1 MSDALPP
8 EDALAAAEGEGA
20 PASTARPP
28 EDARTSARNLEPFPA
43 NPPARKATLGE
54 VCEIN
59 PRLPKDHGLQEDSEV
74 AFVPMA
80 AVSEINADIAQRL
93 TRPFAEVRRGYT
105 PFAEGDVLFAKISP
119 CMENGKVALARDLA
133 GGRGFGSTE
142 FHVLRAREAVLPEWI
157 YYFLRQKRFRN
168 AARRSFTG
176 TAGQQRV
183 PAAHMAG
190 AAIPVP
196 ELAHQR
202 RVVEMLGCSDGMVRL
217 QRRARALTELVAPG
231 LLADLFGDPASN
243 PMGWPVV
250 KLGELLDGIDS
261 GKSPRCHDR
270 PKTENEW
277 GVLRLSALKNALY
290 DESDHKTLPETERPD
305 TRNEVRAGDLLI
317 SRKNTMELVGTP
329 AYVWETRG
337 RILLPDLIFRLR
349 LRPDA
354 GVHPLYLWAMLRAP
368 AMRRGLQLLASGTA
382 ASMPNIS
389 KERLRTLRV
398 MVPPADLQETF
409 AQRVAGLHVVAQQ
422 QDAALSRAK
431 AIFEALL
438 ARAYES

>member
-1 MSDALPP
+1 MSIAGLPKGQR
-8 EDALAAAEGEGA
+8 D
-20 PASTARPP
+20 STRPP
-28 EDARTSARNLEPFPA
+28 VRM
-43 NPPARKATLGE
+43 ATLGE

-59 PRLPKDHGLQEDSEV
+59 PRLPKDHGLQAHSEV

-80 AVSEINADIAQRL
+80 AVDEISATIAQRMV
-93 TRPFAEVRRGYT
+93 RPFGEVRRGYT
-105 PFAEGDVLFAKISP
+105 PFDEGDVLFAKITP
-119 CMENGKVALARDLA
+119 CMENGKVAIARDLA

-157 YYFLRQKRFRN
+157 YFFLRQQRFRN
-168 AARRSFTG
+168 AARRSLTG

-183 PAAHMAG
+183 PTAYMAG

-196 ELAHQR
+196 ELAEQR
-202 RVVEMLGCSDGMVRL
+202 RLVDLLGCADSVVRL
-217 QRRARALTELVAPG
+217 RRRARALTELMVLA
-231 LLADLFGDPASN
+231 LLGEMFGDPQSN
-243 PMGWPVV
+243 PKAWPLV
-250 KLGELLDGIDS
+250 KLGELLEGIDS

-270 PKTENEW
+270 PKNENEW

-290 DESDHKTLPETERPD
+290 DDSDHKTLPETEQPD
-305 TRNEVRAGDLLI
+305 PRNEVRTGDLLI
-317 SRKNTMELVGTP
+317 SRKNTPELVGTP

-354 GVHPLYLWAMLRAP
+354 GVDPLYLWALLRAP

-398 MVPPADLQETF
+398 MVPAMHLQEAF
-409 AQRVAGLHVVAQQ
+409 AQRVGALRAVALQ
-422 QDAALSRAK
+422 QDAALAHSK
-431 AIFEALL
+431 NIFAALL
-438 ARAYES
+438 ARAFDA

>member
-1 MSDALPP
+1 MNIAGLRKGQRDSTDPP
-8 EDALAAAEGEGA
+8 V
-20 PASTARPP
+20 RM
-28 EDARTSARNLEPFPA
+28 
-43 NPPARKATLGE
+43 ATLGE

-59 PRLPKDHGLQEDSEV
+59 PRLPKDHGLQDHSEV

-80 AVSEINADIAQRL
+80 AVDEISATIAQRMV
-93 TRPFAEVRRGYT
+93 RPFGEVRRGYT
-105 PFAEGDVLFAKISP
+105 PFAEGDVLFAKITP
-119 CMENGKVALARDLA
+119 CMENGKVAIARDLT

-142 FHVLRAREAVLPEWI
+142 FHVLRAREDVLPEWI
-157 YYFLRQKRFRN
+157 YFFLRQQRFRN
-168 AARRSFTG
+168 AARRSLTG

-183 PAAHMAG
+183 PTAYMAG

-196 ELAHQR
+196 ELAEQR
-202 RVVEMLGCSDGMVRL
+202 RLVDMLGCSDSVVRL
-217 QRRARALTELVAPG
+217 QRRGRALTELMV
-231 LLADLFGDPASN
+231 LAMLGDKFGDPQSN
-243 PMGWPVV
+243 PKAWPLV
-250 KLGELLDGIDS
+250 KLGELLEGIDS

-290 DESDHKTLPETERPD
+290 DESDHKTLPETEQPD
-305 TRNEVRAGDLLI
+305 PRNEVRTGDLLI
-317 SRKNTMELVGTP
+317 SRKNTLELVGTP

-354 GVHPLYLWAMLRAP
+354 GVHPLYLWALLRAP
-368 AMRRGLQLLASGTA
+368 SMRRGLQLLASGTA

-398 MVPPADLQETF
+398 MVPPMRLQEAF
-409 AQRVAGLHVVAQQ
+409 AQRVRALHAVALQ
-422 QDAALSRAK
+422 QDAALAHSK
-431 AIFEALL
+431 NIFAALL
-438 ARAYES
+438 ALAFDA

>member
-1 MSDALPP
+1 MSIAGLPKGQR
-8 EDALAAAEGEGA
+8 D
-20 PASTARPP
+20 STRPP
-28 EDARTSARNLEPFPA
+28 VRM
-43 NPPARKATLGE
+43 ATLGE

-59 PRLPKDHGLQEDSEV
+59 PRLPKDHGLQAHSEV

-80 AVSEINADIAQRL
+80 AVDEISATIAQRMV
-93 TRPFAEVRRGYT
+93 RPFGEVRRGYT
-105 PFAEGDVLFAKISP
+105 PFDEGDVLFAKITP
-119 CMENGKVALARDLA
+119 CMENGKVAIARDLA

-157 YYFLRQKRFRN
+157 YFFLRQQRFRN
-168 AARRSFTG
+168 AARRSLTG

-183 PAAHMAG
+183 PTAYMAG

-196 ELAHQR
+196 GLSEQR
-202 RVVEMLGCSDGMVRL
+202 RLVDLLGCADSVVRL
-217 QRRARALTELVAPG
+217 RRRARALTELMVLA
-231 LLADLFGDPASN
+231 LLGEMFGDPQSN
-243 PMGWPVV
+243 PKAWPLV
-250 KLGELLDGIDS
+250 KLGELLEGIDS

-270 PKTENEW
+270 RKTEKEW

-290 DESDHKTLPETERPD
+290 DESDHKTLPGTELPD
-305 TRNEVRAGDLLI
+305 TRSEVRAGDLLI

-398 MVPPADLQETF
+398 MVPPAELQETF
-409 AQRVAGLHVVAQQ
+409 AQRVAALHVIAQQ
-422 QDAALSRAK
+422 QDAALIRAK
-431 AIFEALL
+431 AAFEALL
-438 ARAYES
+438 ARVYES